1 MTQDK
6 LKTKDDTKMYLGAV
20 YISGELYGWQVSVLS
35 PYSLSNI
42 LLEFIDETKK
52 KNEQYIFI
60 KISLP
65 SVSFLPFSVSR
76 GKNSRF
82 RPPFRCVNFYSQSVH
97 SATILLSRCIL
108 SLIYCHDYKLVL
120 TSISV
125 DSCKRQSYKL
135 NMIV

>member
-20 YISGELYGWQVSVLS
+20 YQVSYRADRS
-35 PYSLSNI
+35 RCYRHTACQTFYWNSSTKP
-42 LLEFIDETKK
+42 KK

-76 GKNSRF
+76 GKKITVSSSCSLRKFLFTVCSF
-82 RPPFRCVNFYSQSVH
+82 RNDFTVALH
-97 SATILLSRCIL
+97 SIFDLF
-108 SLIYCHDYKLVL
+108 HDYKLVL

-125 DSCKRQSYKL
+125 DSCKRQSY
-135 NMIV
+135 

>member
-20 YISGELYGWQVSVLS
+20 YQVSYMAGRS
-35 PYSLSNI
+35 QCYRHTACQTFYWNSSTKP
-42 LLEFIDETKK
+42 KK

-76 GKNSRF
+76 GKKFTVSSSFSLRYFLFTVCSF
-82 RPPFRCVNFYSQSVH
+82 RNDFTVALH
-97 SATILLSRCIL
+97 SFFDLLS
-108 SLIYCHDYKLVL
+108 
-120 TSISV
+120 
-125 DSCKRQSYKL
+125 
-135 NMIV
+135 

>member
-20 YISGELYGWQVSVLS
+20 YQVSYMAGRS
-35 PYSLSNI
+35 RCYRHTACQTFYWNSSTKPK
-42 LLEFIDETKK
+42 KK

-82 RPPFRCVNFYSQSVH
+82 RPPFRCVNFYSQSVDY
-97 SATILLSRCIL
+97 ATILLSRCIL

>member
-20 YISGELYGWQVSVLS
+20 YQVSYMADRSRVLS

-42 LLEFIDETKK
+42 LLEFIDETQKK
-52 KNEQYIFI
+52 NNEQYIFI

-125 DSCKRQSYKL
+125 DSCKRQSY
-135 NMIV
+135 

>member
-20 YISGELYGWQVSVLS
+20 YQVSYMAGRS
-35 PYSLSNI
+35 QCYRHTACQTFYWNSSTKP
-42 LLEFIDETKK
+42 KK
-52 KNEQYIFI
+52 KKMNNIFLLRYL
-60 KISLP
+60 SHLYRFCH
-65 SVSFLPFSVSR
+65 FLYHVE
-76 GKNSRF
+76 KNSRF
-82 RPPFRCVNFYSQSVH
+82 RPPFRCV
-97 SATILLSRCIL
+97 L